1 MTNKQESYSKMSL
14 ASVIYLNAKEK
25 ITSGL
30 PQFAT
35 YFGEIQ
41 SANGQI
47 QLELVK
53 QEADNSGDTIA
64 KKQLRETLILQA
76 GDISRRV
83 VAYATNSNNIVLLN
97 LVDYKDSDLK
107 KSSDQKL
114 VSSCRV
120 ICENANNCVDS
131 LTEYGVNAAMITN
144 LQNMIND
151 FNYTIPKGRLS
162 KTDSGEATKRL
173 SDLFKTLRTNWAKI
187 DTLVEIVRTSQPHFY
202 NEYTKVRMVI
212 ETGRGSLALKVKTIN
227 AQSGKPEPN
236 VTLILMPAS
245 ADLKMITASGKGKIM
260 KKTAKA
266 GGCNYK
272 NIADGTYSIDAK
284 KPGFKVVN
292 ETVNVV
298 SGELAV
304 VQIIME
310 QV

>member
-1 MTNKQESYSKMSL
+1 MTNKQESYLKMSL
-14 ASVIYLNAKEK
+14 ASVNYLNANGE
-25 ITSGL
+25 ITISL

-35 YFGEIQ
+35 YFDEIQ
-41 SANGQI
+41 TANGQI
-47 QLELVK
+47 KLELVK

-64 KKQLRETLILQA
+64 KKQLRGTLILQA

-83 VAYATNSNNIVLLN
+83 VAYATNSNNIGLLN
-97 LVDYKDSDLK
+97 LVNYKDSDLK

-120 ICENANNCVDS
+120 IFENASIYVDL
-131 LTEYGVNAAMITN
+131 LTDYGVTAEMITN
-144 LQNMIND
+144 LQTTINVL
-151 FNYTIPKGRLS
+151 NNTIPNGRLS
-162 KTDSGEATKRL
+162 TTNSGEATKRL

-236 VTLILMPAS
+236 VTLLLMPVS

-304 VQIIME
+304 VEIIME

>member
-14 ASVIYLNAKEK
+14 ASVIYLDANAE
-25 ITSGL
+25 ITNSL

-35 YFGEIQ
+35 YFGEIRG
-41 SANGQI
+41 ANAQI

-64 KKQLRETLILQA
+64 KKQLRGTLISQA
-76 GDISRRV
+76 VDISRRV
-83 VAYATNSNNIVLLN
+83 VAYATNSNNNVLLN

-120 ICENANNCVDS
+120 ILENASIFVAL
-131 LTEYGVNAAMITN
+131 LTDYGVTAVMITN
-144 LQNMIND
+144 LQTAIND
-151 FNYTIPKGRLS
+151 FNNTIPKGRLS
-162 KTDSGEATKRL
+162 TTDSGEATKRL
-173 SDLFKTLRTNWAKI
+173 SDLYKTLRTNWAKI

-212 ETGRGSLALKVKTIN
+212 ETGVGSLALKVKTIN

-245 ADLKMITASGKGKIM
+245 ADLKMITATGKGKIM

-304 VQIIME
+304 VEIIME